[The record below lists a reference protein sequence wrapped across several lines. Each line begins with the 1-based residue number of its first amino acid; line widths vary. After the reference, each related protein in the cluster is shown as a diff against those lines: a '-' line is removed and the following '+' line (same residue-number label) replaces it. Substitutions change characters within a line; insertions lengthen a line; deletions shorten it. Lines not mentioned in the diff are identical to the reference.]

1 MAIKNFT
8 KKICCLLA
16 ITLIFSLFFALP
28 ASAATTT
35 LSLSS
40 KQVKPGDNV
49 TVTVKLNAGEAIY
62 GFDITITYD
71 TSVLKYV
78 SGAGSEAGGKLKI
91 VDALNGETSYS
102 KSIVF
107 NAIAEGSAKV
117 SASALYSGSSL
128 AEVSGG
134 SGSAT
139 VTVKTPAATTPS
151 TPQTPS
157 QPSTNANLSALG
169 VDGGTLSPAFS
180 KNITDYSVT
189 VDNYVASTNINA
201 TAADKSAKIS
211 GNGAVE
217 LQIGDNQLS
226 VTVTAPDGTTKKT
239 YNLTV
244 HRRTVDETLAANPL
258 AVPINGEIAYIQSD
272 LSQIT
277 HPQGF
282 TASTAVYNGTDIGV
296 LASENGE
303 YTLYLLS
310 NPISGQTDYYVYKE
324 LRDEFSLLPYLTVGD
339 KLYIFVALPE
349 KRVVPKGWYETA
361 VTLGNTNATA
371 FCSEDEVMKDI
382 YLIYCYCDGK
392 EQFFRYDMTDGSIQ
406 RSPDFSVSVNSDGT
420 SENGIKGLFTHFNSF
435 DKTTKIL
442 FLSLGVAAVLI
453 IALIIAVIILAA
465 TKKTAKQYDESVIFG
480 NNDFSAL
487 FTTAKT
493 VATET
498 VPQDTECEKINN
510 EQQTAKGE

>member
-1 MAIKNFT
+1 MNIKAFT

-16 ITLIFSLFFALP
+16 ATLIFSLFFALP

-40 KQVKPGDNV
+40 KQVKKGENV

-62 GFDITITYD
+62 GFDITVTYD

-78 SGAGSEAGGKLKI
+78 SGAGSESGGKLKI

-107 NAIAEGSAKV
+107 SAIAEGSAKV

-128 AEVSGG
+128 NEVSGG

-139 VTVKTPAATTPS
+139 VTVKAAASATTS
-151 TPQTPS
+151 TVSQTPS

-180 KNITDYSVT
+180 KNVTDYSVT

-201 TAADKSAKIS
+201 TAADKNAKLS

-217 LQIGDNQLS
+217 LQIGDNQIS
-226 VTVTAPDGTTKKT
+226 VTVTAADGTTKKT
-239 YNLTV
+239 YNITV
-244 HRRTVDETLAANPL
+244 HRSSIDETLASNPL

-272 LSQIT
+272 LSLSEP
-277 HPQGF
+277 PQGF
-282 TASTAVYNGTDIGV
+282 TVSTAVYKGTDIGV
-296 LASENGE
+296 LTSESGE
-303 YTLYLLS
+303 YTLYLLN
-310 NPISGQTDYYVYKE
+310 NPISGQTDYYVYND
-324 LRDEFSLLPYLTVGD
+324 LRDEFSLLSYLTVGD
-339 KLYIFVALPE
+339 KLYIFAALPE
-349 KRVVPKGWYETA
+349 ERVVPNGWYETA
-361 VTLGNTNATA
+361 VTLGNTNVTA
-371 FCSEDEVMKDI
+371 FCSEDGAMKDI

-406 RSPDFSVSVNSDGT
+406 RAPDFTVTANSDSVSG
-420 SENGIKGLFTHFNSF
+420 NGIKGVLNRFNSL
-435 DKTTKIL
+435 DKPIKIMVV
-442 FLSLGVAAVLI
+442 SLAGSAVLI
-453 IALIIAVIILAA
+453 IALAIAVIVLAA
-465 TKKTAKQYDESVIFG
+465 TKKTTNRYDDSVIFG
-480 NNDFSAL
+480 NDDFSAL
-487 FTTAKT
+487 FSPAEITAT
-493 VATET
+493 VET
-498 VPQDTECEKINN
+498 SAETDTRDTECEEINN
-510 EQQTAKGE
+510 EQ